1 MAVNPH
7 VGKVPV
13 EIGGETYT
21 LHFTWDAIA
30 KMDAEFGSEGHQ
42 MDNPEHLAK
51 IVAFGLQEH
60 HPDMTEEKV
69 RKASP
74 PIQPTVEAVVT
85 ALNYA
90 YYGPLKADKGKSKRP
105 REARR
110 LRTSL
115 KRLFG
120 RESAQA
126 SSGS

>member
-7 VGKVPV
+7 VGEVPV

-30 KMDAEFGSEGHQ
+30 KMDNEFGTDGHD

-51 IVAFGLQEH
+51 IVAIGLQKN
-60 HPDMTEEKV
+60 HPYMTEAKV
-69 RKASP
+69 REASP

-90 YYGPLKADKGKSKRP
+90 YYGPLKARKASSNRP
-105 REARR
+105 REARQWR
-110 LRTSL
+110 TLLR
-115 KRLFG
+115 RLFG
-120 RESAQA
+120 RGSTQA
-126 SSGS
+126 SSGT